1 MQVVRRATHGAL
13 LHCDCLVAPSWQ
25 SDPWAQ
31 WLAWQTGRWLKSLGI
46 IRPLY
51 CERLLFHED
60 SVIEQVRHAAPCPL
74 TADLG
79 SAAPPDTPA
88 VPRRFCYPRRCT
100 HPCGSRMQAD
110 RRECRCMCA
119 CRLRRA
125 SVPPWLCRCKPR
137 LALK

>member
-13 LHCDCLVAPSWQ
+13 LHCDCLAAPSWQ

-60 SVIEQVRHAAPCPL
+60 SVIEQARHAAPCPL

-79 SAAPPDTPA
+79 SAAPLT
-88 VPRRFCYPRRCT
+88 RRLYLVDSVIR
-100 HPCGSRMQAD
+100 AD
-110 RRECRCMCA
+110 AHIRAARACKQTVGNADACVHAGCEGRVCRHGCA
-119 CRLRRA
+119 GA
-125 SVPPWLCRCKPR
+125 SPGWP
-137 LALK
+137 